1 VPLISELLNKLD
13 CETVL
18 IQTQEESDI
27 NFPEPSPKR
36 ISVLSELTTALGADI
51 GVVLDNDR
59 DRAVFIDQKG
69 NIIRE
74 QTVLNIFAKHA
85 LEINPESNIVS
96 SVIASQS
103 LDETVENGGGKLIK
117 TSVDNVLNEIDVSN
131 AVFGGDEPGMYV
143 FPEFQTCFDAIF
155 AVLKMLEI
163 LALKDTTLY
172 QLTTEIKEYNRT
184 GFTIECEHEKKMK

>member
-1 VPLISELLNKLD
+1 
-13 CETVL
+13 
-18 IQTQEESDI
+18 
-27 NFPEPSPKR
+27 
-36 ISVLSELTTALGADI
+36 
-51 GVVLDNDR
+51 
-59 DRAVFIDQKG
+59 
-69 NIIRE
+69 
-74 QTVLNIFAKHA
+74 
-85 LEINPESNIVS
+85 
-96 SVIASQS
+96 VIASQS